1 MKELFNLEPFQNIVT
16 QLSEVMPTVI
26 GAIIFIIAA
35 WLTIKIIL
43 FIVRKSLKITKV
55 DKFLSRIAEN
65 TNILSDSIKIS
76 PTNILIGFIK
86 WFLILVFLIL
96 GSDLLGLSIVSSEV
110 GKLIS
115 YLPKIFSAFII
126 FGFGLYLA
134 NTVRQSIQQMIKS
147 LEINGSRL
155 ISTII
160 FYIIVAIISITALNQ
175 AGINTDVITKNLSI
189 ILGAFLAAF
198 AIALGLGTRDV
209 VTRLILGFYARK
221 NFTIGQQ
228 VRIEDFEGKIET
240 IDNICIT
247 VVGEHGKR
255 IYPIKMISN
264 HKVEIL

>member
-1 MKELFNLEPFQNIVT
+1 M
-16 QLSEVMPTVI
+16 
-26 GAIIFIIAA
+26 
-35 WLTIKIIL
+35 
-43 FIVRKSLKITKV
+43 
-55 DKFLSRIAEN
+55 
-65 TNILSDSIKIS
+65 
-76 PTNILIGFIK
+76 
-86 WFLILVFLIL
+86 VFLIL

-209 VTRLILGFYARK
+209 CY
-221 NFTIGQQ
+221 
-228 VRIEDFEGKIET
+228 
-240 IDNICIT
+240 
-247 VVGEHGKR
+247 
-255 IYPIKMISN
+255 
-264 HKVEIL
+264 